1 MFKRREEVRAE
12 ADKCYCSKGSR
23 WLSWKQATILDATE
37 TTGDAVRRPTCYTA
51 DKNTVA
57 CATTTLMAD
66 PILPWG
72 AALADSAMAFISW
85 YGMFHT
91 GV

>member
-1 MFKRREEVRAE
+1 MPRHELKLTSATE
-12 ADKCYCSKGSR
+12 ARDPDGCLGNR
-23 WLSWKQATILDATE
+23 LPFLDATE
-37 TTGDAVRRPTCYTA
+37 TTGDAVRRPACYTA

-57 CATTTLMAD
+57 RATKTLMTD
-66 PILPWG
+66 PILPEG
-72 AALADSAMAFISW
+72 AALADFAMAFISW